1 MREIIPV
8 SEITRFSSKADEFNP
23 YPWYKEKLLHE
34 PVSYHPETNTWNV
47 FRYDDVKRVLSDHE
61 YFSSVRTRTI
71 IDVGTNTKEGHIAE
85 KLNLGVD
92 PPEHRKRR
100 ALLAS
105 AFTPRSLKLWEPRIR
120 GIVDELI
127 DEIPDNTSVDIVNSL
142 TSPLPTIV
150 MSELLGVPWEHRN
163 LFKEWVDILF
173 MPTNKQNVDRVNELK
188 GKAAQEYYSFLY
200 PLVLDKRGHLQ
211 EDIISDLIRAKV
223 DGERFSDDE
232 IVRTTMFILAAGI
245 ETTSHLMANTFY
257 SFLYDDDTIYS
268 ELRQDAGLIPNTVEE
283 MLRYRFH
290 ISKMDRTVKQDNNL
304 LGVELKKGDVLIT
317 WMSAANH
324 DEAMFDDPFKLDI
337 RRHNSKKHLTFGN
350 GPHFCLGAPLARL
363 EAAIMLEQ
371 FVHRFSKIEPVAGFQ
386 LEDHLQ
392 PSAAGQS
399 LLSLP
404 LVAYYA

>member
-1 MREIIPV
+1 MQEVIPV
-8 SEITRFSSKADEFNP
+8 SEITGFKTKADEFNP
-23 YPWYKEKLLHE
+23 YSWYKEKLQHE
-34 PVSYHPETNTWNV
+34 PISYHAETNTWSV
-47 FRYDDVKRVLSDHE
+47 FRYEDVRRVLSDHE

-85 KLNLGVD
+85 KFNLSVD

-105 AFTPRSLKLWEPRIR
+105 AFTPRSLNLWEPRIHGIVEELIR
-120 GIVDELI
+120 GIPEK
-127 DEIPDNTSVDIVNSL
+127 EPVDIVSSL

-150 MSELLGVPWEHRN
+150 MSELLGVPSEHRS

-173 MPTNKQNVDRVNELK
+173 MPTNKQNKDGINELK
-188 GKAAQEYYSFLY
+188 SKAAREYYSFLY
-200 PLVLDKRGHLQ
+200 PLVLDKRAHLQ
-211 EDIISDLIRAKV
+211 EDIISDLIRVEA
-223 DGERFSDDE
+223 DGERFTDDE
-232 IVRTTMFILAAGI
+232 IVRTTMFLLAAGI

-257 SFLYDDDTIYS
+257 AFLYDDDTVYR

-290 ISKMDRTVKQDNNL
+290 ISKMDRTVKEDNTL
-304 LGVELKKGDVLIT
+304 LGVELKKGDVVIA

-324 DEAMFDDPFKLDI
+324 DEAMFENPYKLDI
-337 RRHNSKKHLTFGN
+337 HRENSRKHLTFGS
-350 GPHFCLGAPLARL
+350 GPHFCLGASLARL

-371 FVHRFSKIEPVAGFQ
+371 FVKRFGQIEPVAGFR
-386 LEDHLQ
+386 LEDYLQ

-399 LLSLP
+399 LTSLP